1 MYILSVKT
9 DNVFK
14 QRAAKRADRTFCAL
28 RTTDDLSKLEGLIA
42 KRGGVGTPGAGTESG
57 GRGGGGKAGS
67 DGAGG
72 GARPAAGVL
81 ALAMVIV
88 VQADMRSALTAALT
102 LFIDRTSSFI
112 SETFVGHGSISL
124 RLVVA

>member
-1 MYILSVKT
+1 M
-9 DNVFK
+9 
-14 QRAAKRADRTFCAL
+14 
-28 RTTDDLSKLEGLIA
+28 
-42 KRGGVGTPGAGTESG
+42 GTPGAGTESG
-57 GRGGGGKAGS
+57 SRGGGGKAGS

-124 RLVVA
+124 LLVVA